1 MLYYFGQILAS
12 LAFGAAMDTRRFRRV
27 NKAWAGLA
35 LIAVLVMVT
44 NGCAYYYQK

>member
-1 MLYYFGQILAS
+1 MLYYAAQIVAALV
-12 LAFGAAMDTRRFRRV
+12 FGAAMDLKRFRRV

-35 LIAVLVMVT
+35 LITVLVFVT